1 MLEQLGKEKYMRL
14 GLHARENWGR
24 YAVPFL
30 VSFFIIIFSIQKGYG
45 TLTQNLVKFKNTQVN
60 NNEVKPFRSY

>member
-1 MLEQLGKEKYMRL
+1 MLEKIRVGMQY
-14 GLHARENWGR
+14 
-24 YAVPFL
+24 PFL
-30 VSFFIIIFSIQKGYG
+30 FLFLLSFFLYKKAMDYG